1 MKNLLKKKDWCIISG
16 SGYGTV
22 YVHSGICRWKCYN

>member
-1 MKNLLKKKDWCIISG
+1 MKNLLKKIGALLVG